1 MNGNYLSLVLLL
13 VVIILI
19 DAKEW
24 CVDHRQNLSNC
35 HEVHLSCK
43 KGFVISEVD
52 MYAGNNDC
60 DHTSTCRGLPP
71 ETQADVMSCYWK
83 QNCSIKIPSQSIVFF
98 TNTLTFTPYKQK
110 GNCFVMPKS
119 FHVKKLSCTSATD
132 VRDICYQNGMSTLR
146 IQHKGQ
152 SSGIIRSHSQ
162 TPWDYPENQK
172 NCSLTFSYP
181 VLDTVSYYT
190 LLTIVW
196 LDINFQNN
204 NLVVRY
210 SKNKRKRRKNVKKT
224 RNISI
229 RGIKSSSV
237 FIDFTTNW
245 RKRGATGKGF
255 VICYRHKVISKRSKK
270 KRKNSVKKIQ
280 SHQNRH
286 SKKRRTKNKGKKFR
300 IKRRAKRRKKDACRS
315 VMEDMVLEG
324 ETISL
329 HGNSSFCECGT
340 VEEEFWNMN

>member
-1 MNGNYLSLVLLL
+1 MNGTYLSWVLLS

-35 HEVHLSCK
+35 HEVHLTCK
-43 KGFVISEVD
+43 RGFVISQID
-52 MYAGNNDC
+52 MYAGNRDC

-71 ETQADVMSCYWK
+71 DTQVDVMSCYWK
-83 QNCSIKIPSQSIVFF
+83 QNCSIKIPSQAIVFF
-98 TNTLTFTPYKQK
+98 TSTHTFTPFKQED
-110 GNCFVMPKS
+110 NCFVLPKS
-119 FHVKKLSCTSATD
+119 FHVKKLSCTRIID
-132 VRDICYQNGMSTLR
+132 IRDICYQNGGISTLR
-146 IQHKGQ
+146 IQHRGH

-181 VLDTVSYYT
+181 VLDTISYNT

-210 SKNKRKRRKNVKKT
+210 SKNRRKRRKNVKKT
-224 RNISI
+224 RNINI

-245 RKRGATGKGF
+245 STRGATGKGF
-255 VICYRHKVISKRSKK
+255 VICYQHKVSSKRRKK
-270 KRKNSVKKIQ
+270 KLKNSV
-280 SHQNRH
+280 HQNRH
-286 SKKRRTKNKGKKFR
+286 NKNRKAKNKDKKFR

-315 VMEDMVLEG
+315 VMKTMVLNSKSV
-324 ETISL
+324 SL

-340 VEEEFWNMN
+340 EEEEFWNLK